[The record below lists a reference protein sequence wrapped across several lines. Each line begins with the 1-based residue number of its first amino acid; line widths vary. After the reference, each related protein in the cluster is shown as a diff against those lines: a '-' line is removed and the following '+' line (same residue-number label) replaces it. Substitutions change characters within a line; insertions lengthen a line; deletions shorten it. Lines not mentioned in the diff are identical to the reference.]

1 MRKLLVI
8 IIFFS
13 FCAQFSFAQKK
24 ASTNGQ
30 PFFQLIYH
38 QGVHWNRTLYLQD
51 QMDGGFKAFEAK
63 LGFQTLGGELWQ
75 QLNRYPKYG
84 VGIHYADEIKNDPDT
99 TNLGNPISA
108 FVFFNIPMLR
118 LGRFT
123 LSTNI
128 SPGLSYMNHIYDPVS
143 NPYNDVVGSHIN
155 LYFDLNLNAGIKL
168 SERLDLTL
176 GYGMTHYSNG
186 RIHLP
191 QKGLNNWGWQVGM
204 AYIFGGPDDPFKRA
218 EFVEMEIPEF
228 IPYEEVQLMLSFGV
242 TEWQPGNSTEGV
254 HYLTSSFTA
263 DYAFRYSARSAVTLG
278 MDVLYDASLKYDIL
292 YYPPELVSQF
302 QRIFFGGHIGYQYTI
317 DKLTLLVNAGTYF
330 VQHTYDRSFF
340 FARAGGRIR
349 LTDHLAAHI
358 CVKSRNG
365 IRSDWIEW
373 GLAYSIRTR
382 TVEKSKQ

>member
-1 MRKLLVI
+1 MKKLFI
-8 IIFFS
+8 IIVILSCCGPFAFS
-13 FCAQFSFAQKK
+13 QKK
-24 ASTNGQ
+24 KSSNGQ

-38 QGVHWNRTLYLQD
+38 QGVHWNRTMYLQD

-75 QLNRYPKYG
+75 QHNHYPKYG
-84 VGIHYADEIKNDPDT
+84 VGIHFADEIKNDPDT
-99 TNLGNPISA
+99 TNLGNPFSA
-108 FVFFNIPMLR
+108 FVFYNIPMAR
-118 LGRFT
+118 FGRFT
-123 LSTNI
+123 LNTNI
-128 SPGLSYMNHIYDPVS
+128 SAGLSYMNWVYDPKT

-155 LYFDLNLNAGIKL
+155 LYFDLNLNMGIKL

-204 AYIFGGPDDPFKRA
+204 AYIFGGPDEPFRRADFLEMEEPEFDPF
-218 EFVEMEIPEF
+218 
-228 IPYEEVQLMLSFGV
+228 EEVQLMLSFGV
-242 TEWQPGNSTEGV
+242 TEWQPGNVTEGV

-263 DYAFRYSARSAVTLG
+263 DYAIRYSIKSAVTLG
-278 MDVLYDASLKYDIL
+278 FDIMYDASLSQSIPYI
-292 YYPPELVSQF
+292 PPELVTQV
-302 QRIFFGGHIGYQYTI
+302 QKTYFGGHFGYQYTI
-317 DKLTLLVNAGTYF
+317 DKLTLLVNIGTYIHHYSF
-330 VQHTYDRSFF
+330 DRSFY
-340 FARAGGRIR
+340 FARAGGRAR

-373 GLAYSIRTR
+373 GLAYSIKTR
-382 TVEKSKQ
+382 TYDKSNN